1 MRVAAKDRIYA
12 VFSEN
17 TRPFFL
23 RRADM
28 LFVFAAP
35 MHHAHDQV
43 CALLPH
49 GRHILFDLLFGKL
62 PHAPFLFGLAVK
74 GIGIGQDPHLHAP
87 DIHNELTVVILF
99 PRIRAGV
106 GDAAVVQHPQRALNA
121 AQTEIIGVVV
131 RSGQHVKARF
141 LQRIGIFVRRV
152 EVRKTSI
159 ALLRPGKGC
168 LQIAHS

>member
-1 MRVAAKDRIYA
+1 MY
-12 VFSEN
+12 
-17 TRPFFL
+17 
-23 RRADM
+23 
-28 LFVFAAP
+28 
-35 MHHAHDQV
+35 HAHDQV
-43 CALLPH
+43 RALLPH
-49 GRHILFDLLFGKL
+49 GGNILFDLLFGKL
-62 PHAPFLFGLAVK
+62 PHAPFLFGLTIE
-74 GIGIGQDPHLHAP
+74 GIGIAQDSHLHAL
-87 DIHNELTVVILF
+87 DVHNELTVVILF

-106 GDAAVVQHPQRALNA
+106 GDAAVIQHPQRALNA
-121 AQTEIIGVVV
+121 AQTKIISVVV